1 MVISFMNYPLSGWL
15 LTSLLVTLGAT
26 ACSRQPETVAVQ
38 RASTAQAAA
47 AGAAVAVPSTA
58 AELPKY
64 GPAPAWKLQD
74 INGQVVSSE
83 QFKGKVVV
91 IDFWA
96 TWCGPC
102 RLEIPGYIELHR
114 KYGAE
119 GLVVIGV
126 SLDQGGPEVVK
137 AFAGKMGINYPLV
150 MGDEPIQTAFGG
162 LEAIPTTFVID
173 RTGQVRHRKVGAAEA
188 AEYEK
193 SVLAVLREKV

>member
-1 MVISFMNYPLSGWL
+1 MVILIMNYSRSGWL

-38 RASTAQAAA
+38 QASTGQAAA
-47 AGAAVAVPSTA
+47 AVPSTA

-74 INGQVVSSE
+74 LNGQVVSSE

-126 SLDQGGPEVVK
+126 SLDQGGSEVVK
-137 AFAGKMGINYPLV
+137 AFAGKMGINYPLL
-150 MGDEPIQTAFGG
+150 MGDELIQTAFGG